1 MSIILTSDKEIFIK
15 IVKAIFLGNW
25 CRKDKKLVCKK
36 KNIIFTQK
44 NNFKE
49 LKKQFILE
57 TRVYEKILKE
67 LSYEL
72 NKIHNKNFSLRAWR
86 IIIGPWLNRFI
97 TVIFDRKKI
106 IDDFL
111 GKRKKKKISFSQTKV
126 NHDVAF
132 DTDDFTNY
140 SSSDKWNNY
149 IFLRIISLKL
159 NLNKLKFV
167 GQRKLKKIDMKFNL
181 KNIILNI
188 FNNFSKK
195 NCTIILHNT
204 YLGKKNIIKLIFQL
218 KKIPYISNFGDEILQ
233 KSNMKKLR
241 NKLNLISSKKK
252 YPKNEI
258 LLRKLIPENIP
269 SVFIENF
276 ENLEQT
282 VSNLN
287 LSNKKKTIFCSN
299 GLYKNEILK
308 YCTAN
313 EVEKGGK
320 LICGQHGGTYGISNF
335 SYAEDHEKK
344 ISNKFLSWGW
354 KDLNNKKVIPYSS
367 FKILNRKKVTLSK
380 NNKILIVLNR
390 VGRFLMVNQSERVDW
405 STAESYSNF
414 ILKFLN
420 KIPKKMRK
428 RVFIKTYPMENEY
441 LNPLKPIIKKKFKKE
456 FNFIKNRKKLK
467 YIIKDFKLVILTN
480 NNTCHL

>member
-1 MSIILTSDKEIFIK
+1 
-15 IVKAIFLGNW
+15 
-25 CRKDKKLVCKK
+25 
-36 KNIIFTQK
+36 
-44 NNFKE
+44 
-49 LKKQFILE
+49 
-57 TRVYEKILKE
+57 
-67 LSYEL
+67 
-72 NKIHNKNFSLRAWR
+72 
-86 IIIGPWLNRFI
+86 
-97 TVIFDRKKI
+97 
-106 IDDFL
+106 
-111 GKRKKKKISFSQTKV
+111 
-126 NHDVAF
+126 
-132 DTDDFTNY
+132 
-140 SSSDKWNNY
+140 
-149 IFLRIISLKL
+149 
-159 NLNKLKFV
+159 
-167 GQRKLKKIDMKFNL
+167 
-181 KNIILNI
+181 
-188 FNNFSKK
+188 
-195 NCTIILHNT
+195 
-204 YLGKKNIIKLIFQL
+204 
-218 KKIPYISNFGDEILQ
+218 
-233 KSNMKKLR
+233 MKKLR

-276 ENLEQT
+276 KNLEQT

-420 KIPKKMRK
+420 KIEK
-428 RVFIKTYPMENEY
+428 NEEKSIY
-441 LNPLKPIIKKKFKKE
+441 
-456 FNFIKNRKKLK
+456 KNLSNGK
-467 YIIKDFKLVILTN
+467 
-480 NNTCHL
+480 